1 MVKRALIG
9 WLMLAGSLFAAQ
21 KVVVV
26 VDDSGSMSDWMRQE
40 RVKKID
46 AAKQALTVVMRKLPP
61 DSKVGVLALNGG
73 WLIPLQPIDRGALQ
87 QEINR
92 LRARGSTPLG
102 ARMTEAADELLKLR
116 SKEIYGDYRMLVVT
130 DGEAGDQDLLNA
142 VLPDIMSRGFLVD
155 VIGVDMQSEHSLA
168 TRVHNYRR
176 ADDPAA
182 LKEAIASS
190 LAESDDQDAVGGE
203 TDFEILEP
211 LPADMAPFV
220 LTSLT
225 TANNEPVTGDGFD
238 PGEYATSSG
247 GTFGGNNVPG
257 GGGGGGGGGGAF
269 SFGIFFCMGVLLFL
283 VATVSSLFRSLTR
296 PARSRRR
303 W

>member
-1 MVKRALIG
+1 MLIRA
-9 WLMLAGSLFAAQ
+9 MLCWVVLTGSLLAAQ

-26 VDDSGSMSDWMRQE
+26 VDDSGSMSDWMRRE
-40 RVKKID
+40 KVRKID
-46 AAKQALTVVMRKLPP
+46 AAKQALTVVMQKLPA
-61 DSKVGVLALNGG
+61 DSKIGVLSLNGG
-73 WLIPLQPIDRGALQ
+73 WLIPLQSIDRGELQ
-87 QEINR
+87 QAINQ

-102 ARMTEAADELLKLR
+102 ARMKEGADELLKLR
-116 SKEIYGDYRMLVVT
+116 STEIYGDYRMLVVT

-155 VIGVDMQSEHSLA
+155 VIGVDMLSEHSLA

-182 LKEAIASS
+182 LEEAIANS

-211 LPADMAPFV
+211 LPADLAPFV
-220 LTSLT
+220 VASLT
-225 TANNEPVTGDGFD
+225 TANNEPVTGEGFD
-238 PGEYATSSG
+238 PDDYTTSSG
-247 GTFGGNNVPG
+247 GTFGGSPVSG
-257 GGGGGGGGGGAF
+257 GGNGGGDGSL

-283 VATVSSLFRSLTR
+283 VAAVSSLFKSLTR
-296 PARSRRR
+296 PARRR